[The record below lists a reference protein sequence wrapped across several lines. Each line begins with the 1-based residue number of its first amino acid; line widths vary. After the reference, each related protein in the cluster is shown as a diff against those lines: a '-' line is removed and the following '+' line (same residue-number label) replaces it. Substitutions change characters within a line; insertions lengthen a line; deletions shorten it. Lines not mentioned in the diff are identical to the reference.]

1 METSCGVFRE
11 GDITASGGPEP
22 RPISAWPLQHGA
34 WGTWR
39 LGPGAGTGWRGR
51 TPALI
56 VIPGPESD
64 LQVWTGPAPRP
75 ACCFIRGR
83 AGPHPASLDRAPP
96 VMTMETLEIPLLLSA
111 LLLSPAKA
119 QQASQYRPKPWL
131 VGLAAVVGFLF
142 IVFVLMLV
150 NRIWCSKKRAE
161 DEEFAFG
168 MESNPYQDTALSDE
182 GKRER
187 KGVTKDQKDKTAGK
201 EGETNSGLE
210 LEEEESGG
218 HGKVANTAM

>member
-1 METSCGVFRE
+1 
-11 GDITASGGPEP
+11 
-22 RPISAWPLQHGA
+22 
-34 WGTWR
+34 
-39 LGPGAGTGWRGR
+39 
-51 TPALI
+51 
-56 VIPGPESD
+56 
-64 LQVWTGPAPRP
+64 
-75 ACCFIRGR
+75 
-83 AGPHPASLDRAPP
+83 
-96 VMTMETLEIPLLLSA
+96 MTMETLEIPLLLSA
-111 LLLSPAKA
+111 LLLSPAEA